1 MLPANFH
8 FKNNIIYKEN
18 KIFIPLESTI
28 VEVLD
33 LQDSLVILLTYN
45 PVIRNQNVLCYT
57 YDQKLK
63 WCISKPEEFHED
75 NYITGIYLKN
85 TDLYIYNINGVEYH
99 VNKETG
105 AFLSSEL
112 IK

>member
-1 MLPANFH
+1 MVPANFH

-18 KIFIPLESTI
+18 KIFISLVSTI
-28 VEVLD
+28 VEVLH

-75 NYITGIYLKN
+75 NYVTRIYLKN

-105 AFLSSEL
+105 AIFEF
-112 IK
+112 